1 MLHVADLVGG
11 GGGDGAEEVR
21 LHLPR
26 VLERHA
32 RDGGLVAARLVVE
45 GGRRLARETAV
56 ELGGLPAEQRRE
68 PRASASKPTP
78 TPLTLSAPRTTVG
91 YLRTPSCICDG
102 KSLM

>member
-1 MLHVADLVGG
+1 MLDVADLVGG

-45 GGRRLARETAV
+45 GGRRLAREAAK
-56 ELGGLPAEQRRE
+56 ELRGLPAEQRRE
-68 PRASASKPTP
+68 P
-78 TPLTLSAPRTTVG
+78 LEHLELVL
-91 YLRTPSCICDG
+91 LRLHLRHDDFG
-102 KSLM
+102 ARLRVEAHADAVDL